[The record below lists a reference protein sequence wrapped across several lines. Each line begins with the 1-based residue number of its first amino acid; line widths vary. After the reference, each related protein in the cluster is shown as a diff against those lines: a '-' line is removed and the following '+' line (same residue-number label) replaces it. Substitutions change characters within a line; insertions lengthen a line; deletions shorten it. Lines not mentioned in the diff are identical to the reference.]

1 MLTAQQVKLIK
12 SLQNKKFR
20 FESGLFVA
28 EGEKL
33 VNDLLNG
40 NLSFRTVYHTSE
52 WVIPAGV
59 RNRNYQQVSPKEM
72 ERISSLVNPSTV
84 LAVIEYP
91 NYEVKHSE
99 LLESLTLV
107 LDDIQDPGNLGT
119 IIRLA
124 DWFGIDT
131 IVCSQGT
138 ADAFSPKVVQ
148 ASMGA
153 ISRVKVAYCNLPD
166 FFREFNGTF
175 PVYGTFI
182 DGIDIYATSLNPTG
196 LIVMGNEG
204 SGISREVERFISSKL
219 RIPNFAKNRESVES
233 LNVAM
238 ATAIICSEF
247 RRR

>member
-1 MLTAQQVKLIK
+1 
-12 SLQNKKFR
+12 
-20 FESGLFVA
+20 
-28 EGEKL
+28 
-33 VNDLLNG
+33 
-40 NLSFRTVYHTSE
+40 
-52 WVIPAGV
+52 
-59 RNRNYQQVSPKEM
+59 M
-72 ERISSLVNPSTV
+72 ERISGLVNPSTV

-124 DWFGIDT
+124 DWFGIDN
-131 IVCSQGT
+131 IVCSLGS

-153 ISRVKVAYCNLPD
+153 ISRVKVAYCNIPD
-166 FFREFNGTF
+166 FLREIKGAM
-175 PVYGTFI
+175 PVYGTFM
-182 DGIDIYATSLNPTG
+182 DGSDIYTTSLKPKG

-204 SGISREVERFISSKL
+204 SGISREVELFITSKL

>member
-1 MLTAQQVKLIK
+1 MLTAQQVKFIK

-20 FESGLFVA
+20 HENELFVA

-33 VNDLLNG
+33 VYDLLDG
-40 NLSFRTVYHTSE
+40 SLSFRNVYHTPE
-52 WVIPAGV
+52 WEIPTRV

-72 ERISSLVNPSTV
+72 ERISSLVNPPTV

-91 NYEVKHSE
+91 NYEIKHSE
-99 LLESLTLV
+99 LLEGLTLV

-124 DWFGIDT
+124 DWFGIDNV
-131 IVCSQGT
+131 VCSQGT

-166 FFREFNGTF
+166 FLREFNGAI
-175 PVYGTFI
+175 PVYGTFM
-182 DGIDIYATSLNPTG
+182 DGSDIYSTRLNPKG

-204 SGISREVERFISSKL
+204 SGISREVESHITTKL

>member
-1 MLTAQQVKLIK
+1 MLTSQQIKYIK

-20 FESGLFVA
+20 HEYGLFVA

-33 VNDLLNG
+33 VNDLLTG
-40 NLSFRTVYHTSE
+40 SLTFRTIYYTSE
-52 WVIPAGV
+52 WDMQSKAKYS
-59 RNRNYQQVSPKEM
+59 NCQQVTQKEM
-72 ERISSLVNPSTV
+72 ERISGLVTPSCV
-84 LAVIEYP
+84 LATIEYP
-91 NYEVKHSE
+91 NYQVKHSE
-99 LLESLTLV
+99 LLEGLTLV

-119 IIRLA
+119 ILRLA
-124 DWFGIDT
+124 DWFGIDN

-166 FFREFNGTF
+166 FLRKFNGAI
-175 PVYGTFI
+175 PVYGTFM
-182 DGIDIYATSLNPTG
+182 DGSDIYSTSLNPKG

-204 SGISREVERFISSKL
+204 SGISAEVELYITSKL